1 MSSCT
6 RVSGGEKVSSYAPT
20 SDSDEVSSHAQTS
33 GSGEARGYAATSGG
47 EVCSHVSALR
57 GDEVSNHA
65 STSSDD
71 GSAASLTGLSVRA
84 IAFTDHGMQTGERI
98 RAVVPQMQLT
108 RCPKGGLAEWT
119 AGSFES
125 ADVIIYIG
133 AAGIAVRAIAPHI
146 VSKLRD
152 PAVLVTDELGRYV
165 IPILS
170 GHVGGANAAA
180 EQIADAL
187 GATAVITTATDLNHR
202 FAIDVWAVR
211 QGLTILN
218 KDGIKTISSRI
229 LAEKPVYIYSRWDIG
244 GELPDG
250 VQMTRDPARAHAI
263 ISYRDEKPRTSGG
276 RALYQTSGDTTDTIA
291 DGIST
296 DTECAGGTAANTGGI
311 VPSTGKTDENISS
324 GAHVGEITAEHAV
337 SPASTGAENSLR
349 LTPRCL
355 YIGIGCRRGT
365 PHETIEAAW
374 ARIAGTYGLYAEA
387 VAGVTSIDI
396 KADEPGL
403 LEFCKAHG
411 WMLTTYTAD
420 ELNAVEGDFHGSD
433 FVKKTVGVDSVC
445 ERSCVLAAQHVAHA
459 SLLVPKTAA
468 DGVTVA
474 VALAPP
480 RLSIKFDCHKPLA

>member
-1 MSSCT
+1 M
-6 RVSGGEKVSSYAPT
+6 
-20 SDSDEVSSHAQTS
+20 
-33 GSGEARGYAATSGG
+33 RGYA
-47 EVCSHVSALR
+47 
-57 GDEVSNHA
+57 
-65 STSSDD
+65 STSDGD
-71 GSAASLTGLSVRA
+71 GSAASLTGLSVCA
-84 IAFTDHGMQTGERI
+84 IAFTDHGMQTGERM
-98 RAVVPQMQLT
+98 RAVAPQMQLT

-146 VSKLRD
+146 VSKLCD

-180 EQIADAL
+180 EQIAGAL

-263 ISYRDEKPRTSGG
+263 ISYRDEKPRTSG
-276 RALYQTSGDTTDTIA
+276 
-291 DGIST
+291 
-296 DTECAGGTAANTGGI
+296 ECAA
-311 VPSTGKTDENISS
+311 
-324 GAHVGEITAEHAV
+324 
-337 SPASTGAENSLR
+337 NSLR

-365 PHETIEAAW
+365 PRETIEAAW
-374 ARIAGTYGLYAEA
+374 SHIADTYGLYAEA

-403 LEFCKAHG
+403 LAFCKAHG
-411 WMLTTYTAD
+411 WTLMTYTAD
-420 ELNAVEGDFHGSD
+420 ELNAVAGDFHGSD
-433 FVKKTVGVDSVC
+433 FVKRTVGVDSVC
-445 ERSCVLAAQHVAHA
+445 ERSCVLAARNADAGGACRRSIKADDTEDIDDADDTGYTDERRTGTADAGGAKSQQTGTAAEHMIHA
-459 SLLVPKTAA
+459 ALLVPKTAA

-480 RLSIKFDCHKPLA
+480 RLRQMF

>member
-1 MSSCT
+1 M
-6 RVSGGEKVSSYAPT
+6 
-20 SDSDEVSSHAQTS
+20 
-33 GSGEARGYAATSGG
+33 RGYASTSGG
-47 EVCSHVSALR
+47 
-57 GDEVSNHA
+57 
-65 STSSDD
+65 D

-98 RAVVPQMQLT
+98 RAVVPQMQLV

-152 PAVLVTDELGRYV
+152 PAVLVTDELGRFV
-165 IPILS
+165 IPVLS

-180 EQIADAL
+180 EQIAGAL

-218 KDGIKTISSRI
+218 KDGIKTVSSRI

-244 GELPDG
+244 GGLPDG

-263 ISYRDEKPRTSGG
+263 ISYRDEKPRTSG
-276 RALYQTSGDTTDTIA
+276 
-291 DGIST
+291 
-296 DTECAGGTAANTGGI
+296 ECAA
-311 VPSTGKTDENISS
+311 
-324 GAHVGEITAEHAV
+324 
-337 SPASTGAENSLR
+337 NSLR

-365 PHETIEAAW
+365 SREAIEAAW
-374 ARIAGTYGLYAEA
+374 SHIADTYGLYAEA

-403 LEFCKAHG
+403 LAFCKAHG
-411 WMLTTYTAD
+411 WTLMTYTAD
-420 ELNAVEGDFHGSD
+420 ELNAVAGDFHGSD
-433 FVKKTVGVDSVC
+433 FVKRTVGVDSVC

-468 DGVTVA
+468 DGVTVS
-474 VALAPP
+474 VALTPP
-480 RLSIKFDCHKPLA
+480 RLRIKFD

>member
-1 MSSCT
+1 MSRCA
-6 RVSGGEKVSSYAPT
+6 RVSGGDEVNSYAPT
-20 SDSDEVSSHAQTS
+20 SDSDEVSNHVSIS
-33 GSGEARGYAATSGG
+33 GRGEARGYAATSGG
-47 EVCSHVSALR
+47 EVR
-57 GDEVSNHA
+57 GYA
-65 STSSDD
+65 STSDGD
-71 GSAASLTGLSVRA
+71 GSAASLTGLSVCA
-84 IAFTDHGMQTGERI
+84 IAFTDHGMQTGERM

-108 RCPKGGLAEWT
+108 RSPKGGLAEWT

-152 PAVLVTDELGRYV
+152 PAVLVTDELGRFV
-165 IPILS
+165 IPVLS

-180 EQIADAL
+180 EQIAGAL

-218 KDGIKTISSRI
+218 KDGIKTVSSRI
-229 LAEKPVYIYSRWDIG
+229 LAEKPVYIYSRWAIG

-250 VQMTRDPARAHAI
+250 VQMTDDPVRAHAI
-263 ISYRDEKPRTSGG
+263 ISYCVEKPETPSGC
-276 RALYQTSGDTTDTIA
+276 AVYQTSDETTGTIA
-291 DGIST
+291 DGISE
-296 DTECAGGTAANTGGI
+296 DTECAGRTAANM
-311 VPSTGKTDENISS
+311 SKTAANISS
-324 GAHVGEITAEHAV
+324 RTNDGKATAENITLSV
-337 SPASTGAENSLR
+337 NIENGSALL

-365 PHETIEAAW
+365 PREAIEAAW
-374 ARIAGTYGLYAEA
+374 SHIADTYGLYAEA

-403 LEFCKAHG
+403 LAFCKAHG
-411 WMLTTYTAD
+411 WTLTTYTAD

-433 FVKKTVGVDSVC
+433 FVKRTVGVDSVC

-474 VALAPP
+474 VALTPP
-480 RLSIKFDCHKPLA
+480 RLSIKFDCHKP